1 MKIFQILHGFCHW
14 LTPFTSL
21 EETKNYPP
29 DCIFVEAPD
38 YVNEQWG
45 YDETKEGDERF
56 IRPEAPEGW
65 AWDEETGTFY
75 NLADVPIQL
84 EAAKD
89 SKQAENKMKLATF
102 LSEHPLTWTDGKQYG
117 VTYEDQSEINL
128 NIAQY
133 QVQVEAA
140 KTDPSITPVLEWHAL
155 KEACVPWTYENLCA
169 LVLAISD
176 YVYPWF
182 VKMNEYKAQIYACE
196 DKKEVQAIELD
207 YHTEEEIAA
216 EEAEEAEEAARIAA
230 EEAANTSEEVEEAV
244 EEATEE
250 ATETTEE

>member
-14 LTPFTSL
+14 QTPFTSL
-21 EETKNYPP
+21 EETKDYPP

-75 NLADVPIQL
+75 EISQVPVML
-84 EAAKD
+84 EQAKA
-89 SKQAENKMKLATF
+89 SKQNENKALLAKF
-102 LSEHPLTWTDGKQYG
+102 LSDHPLTYTDGKQYG

-128 NIAQY
+128 NLSQY
-133 QVQVEAA
+133 MLQVEAA
-140 KTDPSITPVLEWHAL
+140 KNDPSITPVLEWHAI
-155 KEACVPWTYENLCA
+155 KEACTPWSYEDLCA

-176 YVYPWF
+176 YIYPWF
-182 VKMNEYKAQIYACE
+182 VKMNQYKADIYACE
-196 DKKEVQAIELD
+196 DKKAVEAIVLD
-207 YHTEEEIAA
+207 YRTEEEIAA
-216 EEAEEAEEAARIAA
+216 EEAVKNE
-230 EEAANTSEEVEEAV
+230 SEK
-244 EEATEE
+244 TEE
-250 ATETTEE
+250 SETEESTTETTEETTESSEE